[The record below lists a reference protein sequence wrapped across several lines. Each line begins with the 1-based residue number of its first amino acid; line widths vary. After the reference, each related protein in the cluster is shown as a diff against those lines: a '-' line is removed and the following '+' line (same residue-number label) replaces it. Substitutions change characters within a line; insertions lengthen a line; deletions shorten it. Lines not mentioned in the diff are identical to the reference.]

1 MRRFSINARGSA
13 MMLTMIIIVGLLL
26 LSMGALVFAS
36 NYNAGA
42 SAMRR
47 RQQLA
52 NCALSVRQYVA
63 SQLRFPSSPALQT
76 LNFTIPGSSGNIV
89 LQGGHYNQP
98 LPSVT
103 GFQLTGSSNGGIATS
118 IEELGNNVRSSS
130 GGGNMTGSATC
141 TDADGKQYEVEFSFA
156 FGPS

>member
-1 MRRFSINARGSA
+1 MSKRITRGSA
-13 MMLTMIIIVGLLL
+13 MMMTMVVIVGLLL
-26 LSMGALVFAS
+26 LSVGALVFAS

-42 SAMRR
+42 AAMRR

-63 SQLRFPSSPALQT
+63 SQLRFPSSPTLST
-76 LNFTIPGSSGNIV
+76 LNFTIPGSAGNIV
-89 LQGGHYNQP
+89 LQGGHYNQA

-103 GFQLTGSSNGGIATS
+103 QFQITGSSNGGIAS
-118 IEELGNNVRSSS
+118 SVEELGNNIRANS
-130 GGGNMTGSATC
+130 GGANLTGSATC

-156 FGPS
+156 FGPA

>member
-1 MRRFSINARGSA
+1 MSNRNIRGSA
-13 MMLTMIIIVGLLL
+13 MMITMVIIVGLLL
-26 LSMGALVFAS
+26 LSAGALVFAS

-42 SAMRR
+42 AAMRR

-63 SQLRFPSSPALQT
+63 SQLRFPSSPTLSV
-76 LNFTIPGSSGNIV
+76 LNFTIPGSAGNIV

-103 GFQLTGSSNGGIATS
+103 QFRITGSSNGGIAS
-118 IEELGNNVRSSS
+118 SVEEMGNNIRANG
-130 GGGNMTGSATC
+130 GGGNLTGSATC
-141 TDADGKQYEVEFSFA
+141 TDADGKQYEVEFSFG
-156 FGPS
+156 FGPA

>member
-1 MRRFSINARGSA
+1 MSKKTTRGSA
-13 MMLTMIIIVGLLL
+13 MMMTMVIIVGLLL
-26 LSMGALVFAS
+26 LSVGALVFAS

-42 SAMRR
+42 AAMRR

-63 SQLRFPSSPALQT
+63 SQLRFPSSPTLST
-76 LNFTIPGSSGNIV
+76 LNFTIPGSAGNIV

-103 GFQLTGSSNGGIATS
+103 QFQITGSSNGGIAS
-118 IEELGNNVRSSS
+118 SVEELGNNIRANG
-130 GGGNMTGSATC
+130 GGGNLTGSATC

-156 FGPS
+156 FGPA